1 MADKESLREDKLLT
15 LDEVAERLTISRRT
29 VERYIKKGWLTAV
42 KYERAIRVRA
52 SEVERFLNE
61 REQR

>member
-1 MADKESLREDKLLT
+1 MAEKDGLHEDRLLT

-29 VERYIKKGWLTAV
+29 VERYIKKGWFTAV
-42 KYERAIRVRA
+42 KYERAIRIRV
-52 SEVERFLNE
+52 SEVERFLKE